1 MNKTLNTKKII
12 EAYYTGVV
20 DKTFPSISEYQPSLV
35 FNDFNKG
42 HNILSTIEK
51 ELKKSKE
58 FWFSVAFI
66 TKDGIIC
73 LKNILKELEDTGVKG
88 KILTTD
94 YLGFND
100 PLALKELLEYKNI
113 EVKVYEG
120 DFHIKGYFFKKE
132 DSISFMLGS
141 SNLTQNALKLNK
153 EWNIKLSSLD
163 NGKFIYETLNEFNEM
178 WNSEKAIELS
188 KEWIKDYSLTYKE
201 VRAFNRI
208 QREKVSNIQKL
219 VPNKMQ
225 VEALDA
231 IDELRRKGQRRGMV
245 ISSTGTGK
253 TYLSAFDARNFKPR
267 KFLFVVHRE
276 QILKQAEKL
285 QKSFW
290 K

>member
-20 DKTFPSISEYQPSLV
+20 DKTHPSISEYQPSLV

-66 TKDGIIC
+66 TKDGIVC

-188 KEWIKDYSLTYKE
+188 NEWIKYYSQTYKE
-201 VRAFNRI
+201 IRAFNRI

-219 VPNKMQ
+219 VLIKC
-225 VEALDA
+225 
-231 IDELRRKGQRRGMV
+231 K
-245 ISSTGTGK
+245 
-253 TYLSAFDARNFKPR
+253 
-267 KFLFVVHRE
+267 
-276 QILKQAEKL
+276 LKH
-285 QKSFW
+285 
-290 K
+290 

>member
-245 ISSTGTGK
+245 ISSTGERVIIVMGAV
-253 TYLSAFDARNFKPR
+253 Y
-267 KFLFVVHRE
+267 V
-276 QILKQAEKL
+276 I
-285 QKSFW
+285 KSRVSGTLN
-290 K
+290 KYISCIA

>member
-188 KEWIKDYSLTYKE
+188 NEWIKYYSQTYKE
-201 VRAFNRI
+201 IRAFNRI

-245 ISSTGTGK
+245 ISSTGERVIIVMGAV
-253 TYLSAFDARNFKPR
+253 Y
-267 KFLFVVHRE
+267 V
-276 QILKQAEKL
+276 I
-285 QKSFW
+285 KSRVSGTLN
-290 K
+290 KYISCIA